1 MASVLTFLMMFAVIY
16 LAIKLIHR
24 IVHWTIRGI
33 TAEVLRSAPSG
44 NVDKEVRLENPDY
57 QGLTHA

>member
-16 LAIKLIHR
+16 LAIKLIQR

-33 TAEVLRSAPSG
+33 TAEVLRSIPSG

-57 QGLTHA
+57 RGLTHA